1 MFIGATAVA
10 LAKMPLDASSVAIQ
24 VAIKQQREFEDAL
37 RVAQERRELEQ
48 ASEQARLEERQK
60 REVTQEKG
68 SVQVGLEPRISEE
81 GEQGEALPIAG
92 QGPRG
97 TSLDVTA

>member
-1 MFIGATAVA
+1 MFIGATQVT
-10 LAKMPLDASSVAIQ
+10 LAKAPLDASSVAIQ
-24 VAIKQQREFEDAL
+24 VAIKQQREFEEAL

-48 ASEQARLEERQK
+48 ASEQARIEERQK

-68 SVQVGLEPRISEE
+68 PVELEPEISEK
-81 GEQGEALPIAG
+81 GDQGDALSTAEQVS
-92 QGPRG
+92 RG